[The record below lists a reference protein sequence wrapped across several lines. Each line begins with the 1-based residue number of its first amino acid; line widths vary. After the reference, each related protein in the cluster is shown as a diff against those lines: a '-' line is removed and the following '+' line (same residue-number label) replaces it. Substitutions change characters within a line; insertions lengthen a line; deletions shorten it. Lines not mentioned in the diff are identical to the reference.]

1 MKKKNNRNPHSKER
15 LVKFT
20 NLFYKEV
27 YCTKDGIKTVLRY
40 HMTKFNIPR
49 LPSCSLHSSR
59 ATKLP
64 PSPSLPPFPPKTNLR
79 PHLAKTQPPPQV
91 LPLPDFHLSVKKK
104 KKKHYRNIDSVNVTY
119 FSGQHLKYLQSL
131 TSKPERIDPPH
142 FSAALMKMH
151 SAVILFLMGKC
162 VFFQS
167 N

>member
-1 MKKKNNRNPHSKER
+1 MKKKKQQKSTFKER

-64 PSPSLPPFPPKTNLR
+64 PSPSLPPFPPKTNQR

-104 KKKHYRNIDSVNVTY
+104 KKKHYRNINSVNVT
-119 FSGQHLKYLQSL
+119 STLKIS
-131 TSKPERIDPPH
+131 SI
-142 FSAALMKMH
+142 SN
-151 SAVILFLMGKC
+151 
-162 VFFQS
+162 FQARK